1 MSPAHDAPT
10 AAEDGK
16 YYLQILGRAIG
27 VLFAFTAD
35 RPEWTLDDLAD
46 HLALNKTSL
55 LRILRTLE
63 AEGFVRR
70 RDAGYRLG
78 SRVLD
83 LSNAYLSTL
92 SVHRVAQRPMA
103 RLAKACRQTL
113 SLAVLDGFEVV
124 YIGIEQAQR
133 EVGIQGEIGGR
144 HPAHATA
151 LGKVLLADLPD
162 EEVRQRLQGRTLERL
177 THRTLVE
184 PEALLEHLRRVRGQ
198 GYAVDDEER
207 GIGIRCVAA
216 PIRDRSGAVV
226 AGLSLAGPIF
236 HMTDDALAEYRE
248 QVLEA
253 AAEISHELGYREPL
267 PRPPAEPAGSV
278 A

>member
-1 MSPAHDAPT
+1 VS
-10 AAEDGK
+10 AARDSGTGEDGK
-16 YYLQILGRAIG
+16 YYLQILGRAIA

-63 AEGFVRR
+63 AEGFVVR
-70 RDAGYRLG
+70 RDAGYCLG

-92 SVHRVAQRPMA
+92 SVHRVAQRHMA

-124 YIGIEQAQR
+124 YVGIEHAQR

-151 LGKVLLADLPD
+151 LGKVLLADLSD
-162 EEVRQRLQGRTLERL
+162 DEVRQRMQGKTLERL
-177 THRTLVE
+177 THRTIVD
-184 PEALLEHLRRVRGQ
+184 PDALLDHLQRVREQ

-216 PIRDRSGAVV
+216 PIRDHSGAAM

-236 HMTDDALAEYRE
+236 HMTDDAVADYRA

-253 AAEISHELGYREPL
+253 VAAISHELGYRASAA
-267 PRPPAEPAGSV
+267 RPAAEPAGS
-278 A
+278 AA